1 MDWAEY
7 HNIRTN
13 ISDMDAINF
22 SANRDYSENN
32 IFFMTDTI
40 HRSEYDFGE
49 YDFGENPILVCK
61 NSKTFTNCKKV
72 WIASELVILLDRR
85 A

>member
-1 MDWAEY
+1 
-7 HNIRTN
+7 
-13 ISDMDAINF
+13 MDAINF

-32 IFFMTDTI
+32 IFFMTDTT

-72 WIASELVILLDRR
+72 
-85 A
+85 